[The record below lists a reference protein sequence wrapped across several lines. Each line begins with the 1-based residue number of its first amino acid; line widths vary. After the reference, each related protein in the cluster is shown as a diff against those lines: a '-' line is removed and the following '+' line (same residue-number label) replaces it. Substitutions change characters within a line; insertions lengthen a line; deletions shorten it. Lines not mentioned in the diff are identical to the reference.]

1 MNAILESGF
10 SPPPRIPRRPAG
22 RGGTGLAR
30 LTIHLRIAL
39 GERAA
44 GWIEVEVDAG
54 LRPPGRGQPND
65 QPHQEDYARR
75 TLESAAA
82 ALRREIPGPELKR

>member
-1 MNAILESGF
+1 MNAILESVF
-10 SPPPRIPRRPAG
+10 SPPPRILSRPAG

-30 LTIHLRIAL
+30 NTIFLRIAQGHFPRSIAL

-54 LRPPGRGQPND
+54 LRPQIEASRRGAGRP
-65 QPHQEDYARR
+65 
-75 TLESAAA
+75 
-82 ALRREIPGPELKR
+82 